1 MFSKAWNFLSQ
12 SEKKYFR
19 TKYSNKRWLF
29 NFKWFN
35 QHFLWYKNC
44 NNSIEHQVNNLQE
57 IYGLMGEDVDELE
70 QTFSKLTKIIE
81 VHSKK
86 EEINAEFNDLHDLDY
101 FKRKYTVVFTS
112 HRNHYR
118 VLLYWSTIYAEIPMK
133 NYYSDSEIRS
143 AIKTVQ
149 EKTQEY
155 INTVQERISDSYIG
169 L

>member
-1 MFSKAWNFLSQ
+1 
-12 SEKKYFR
+12 
-19 TKYSNKRWLF
+19 
-29 NFKWFN
+29 
-35 QHFLWYKNC
+35 
-44 NNSIEHQVNNLQE
+44 
-57 IYGLMGEDVDELE
+57 MGEDVDELE

-81 VHSKK
+81 VHSNK

-101 FKRKYTVVFTS
+101 FRRKYNAVFRS

-118 VLLYWSTIYAEIPMK
+118 VLLYWSTVYAEIPMK
-133 NYYSDSEIRS
+133 KYYSDSEIRS